1 VSTSFFVGE
10 IEQSFRRQ
18 ARGACSFDSASDH
31 GRVRT
36 FTGPTACIASPHFV
50 SSGTFMKVLGFN
62 HFNLRAS
69 AALVG
74 ELKTFY
80 CDIVGL
86 TVGERPPFRRS
97 GYWLYAAGKDILHLT
112 IADANEVRSTA
123 NGSTV
128 DHFAFSCSGL
138 EAYENAIQK
147 LGVAYEVDRVPLT
160 GQVQLFL
167 TDPAG
172 NGVELNFA
180 DGEG

>member
-1 VSTSFFVGE
+1 
-10 IEQSFRRQ
+10 
-18 ARGACSFDSASDH
+18 
-31 GRVRT
+31 
-36 FTGPTACIASPHFV
+36 
-50 SSGTFMKVLGFN
+50 MNVLGFN
-62 HFNLRAS
+62 HFNLRAPE
-69 AALVG
+69 ALIG
-74 ELKTFY
+74 ELKKFY

-86 TVGERPPFRRS
+86 TVGERPPFRSS

-112 IADANEVRSTA
+112 VAEGPDLRSKDAMT
-123 NGSTV
+123 TV

-138 EAYENAIQK
+138 EAYENAIQR